1 MNCPGRPAVRPLEDC
16 EQKKVTTFSSCWGA
30 RPVSQPSWGW
40 PRPRQVPALLALLFA
55 SSAPRL
61 RCRRRA
67 GDSFE
72 FNTRLWNQFLRIA
85 QPYFLPFPDDEEASD
100 AQPGFVALILA
111 TLVGVVGGTFWLALG
126 AGLAASA
133 LLGTLPE
140 GLGGTLTSMQAPGL
154 ELAALLG
161 VLGAS
166 ATFAAARQRLQGH
179 WRQWWLL
186 ALLLFLLFCVTG
198 LNVLLSY
205 VFRAIDNVLVEKNAT
220 EFYAQLGVF
229 GAALAVAVP
238 VISGYRYVRL
248 TLGRSW
254 RQKLTELF
262 LEKYLENRSFYLLD
276 SNSQSTD
283 VDNPDQRIS
292 EDVDYF
298 TKVTLDFLL
307 DILDSVLNLVSFS
320 AILWTTSQTL
330 TGALAVYALV
340 GTSLAVYLGGRL
352 VGLNYEQLRL
362 QADFRYSLVHVRDNA
377 EAIAFYGGE
386 KREEGEVKAKLGAT
400 LSNYDQ
406 LIIWETG
413 LSAYQQAFFY
423 LARLVPYFVLGG
435 LYFSGQVDFG
445 TLGQAQFAFSMVLS
459 SVTII
464 VSRIQDI
471 SRFSAGISRLGAFL
485 EALTKPPDAKAARIS
500 TLEGS
505 GLQLQKMTL
514 FTPDGSRLL
523 LKDLDMA
530 LSEGRQR
537 RLLVVGSSGVGK
549 SSVLRA
555 VAGLWNRGEGTIVR
569 PPSAQMLF
577 LPQRPYMPLGD
588 LRTQLLYPSEG
599 TLGDHAD
606 AELEDSNLA
615 TLVQEVPACMLAME
629 LKVCEEALAGPC
641 ADEVAS
647 KPEARDEESEPSK
660 SIATFLALMTPVSD
674 ESIRS
679 AAAYLPLRNFG
690 EPLRK
695 SDDGWY
701 HLSEPAAQ
709 IDTFWSHSWHGNDLC
724 KIFTLLV
731 IYNSRQAMVIAS
743 FGALLASFLYAGQLL
758 PGWDVDAHDALFN
771 SVWALVVG
779 TVFYL
784 VLLFAGRP
792 RERVFLDIV
801 CIDQKDRSRKREG
814 TRSISAFIKRSKSMI
829 VLWDTTFSRRM
840 WCIFEL
846 SAYLHSRS
854 PDEGPHLTIRPT
866 VFGPTFFCLTVGMV
880 LVHGIIMLFE
890 GAGLIFV
897 EGVVVCVGFYTFVL
911 TCRHYF
917 RSLEQLQHELHDF
930 TVDEATCQCCSAPH
944 PEGSNC
950 DKEML
955 LNCIRLWFGSVEVFE
970 ERVRKDVLCCLME
983 QLSGDFFSYRQ
994 CIVALIPA
1002 MWSGLDYASGAW
1014 LMCTQLIERTGLD
1027 GDGCPN
1033 QLRGPPGAFLVNWLL
1048 RAAVWWL
1055 GVVPSILLLGMKA
1068 MYYLRQRSRSRCLDE
1083 VVNMAIL
1090 VWMAALVLGMIELE
1104 SLCWR
1109 LSGTFPVE
1117 PINLRRWWCGMVVFA
1132 SIMLPSAWVLFAF
1145 FGMRRSVVLYK
1156 EQSSAVPTPAKPEET
1171 GQWEPRAE
1179 SEILKPSRWSL

>member
-16 EQKKVTTFSSCWGA
+16 EQKKVIAFSSCWGA

-40 PRPRQVPALLALLFA
+40 RRQVPALLALLFA
-55 SSAPRL
+55 SSVPRL

-67 GDSFE
+67 GDGFE

-85 QPYFLPFPDDEEASD
+85 QPYFLPFPDDEQEASD

-126 AGLAASA
+126 AGLAAQG
-133 LLGTLPE
+133 LLGSLPE
-140 GLGGTLTSMQAPGL
+140 GLGGTLASMQAPGL
-154 ELAALLG
+154 ELLALLG

-166 ATFAAARQRLQGH
+166 ATFAAARQRLQGR

-254 RQKLTELF
+254 RQALTELF

-471 SRFSAGISRLGAFL
+471 SRFSAGISRLGAFW

-530 LSEGRQR
+530 LAEGRQR
-537 RLLVVGSSGVGK
+537 RLLVVGSSGIGK

-599 TLGDHAD
+599 TLGDHTD
-606 AELEDSNLA
+606 AELEDVCGTLLKGGGSRVVRSQGLNLA

-629 LKVCEEALAGPC
+629 LKICEEVLVRPFA
-641 ADEVAS
+641 EVAN
-647 KPEARDEESEPSK
+647 KVQKRVIGRAQPEARNEESEPSN
-660 SIATFLALMTPVSD
+660 SIDTFLALMTPVRD
-674 ESIRS
+674 EIIRS

-709 IDTFWSHSWHGNDLC
+709 IGTFWSHSWHGNDLC

-758 PGWDVDAHDALFN
+758 PGWDVDANDALSN
-771 SVWALVVG
+771 SVWALAVG
-779 TVFYL
+779 TVLYL

-801 CIDQKDRSRKREG
+801 CIDQKDR
-814 TRSISAFIKRSKSMI
+814 
-829 VLWDTTFSRRM
+829 
-840 WCIFEL
+840 CIFEL

-854 PDEGPHLTIRPT
+854 D
-866 VFGPTFFCLTVGMV
+866 VQ
-880 LVHGIIMLFE
+880 
-890 GAGLIFV
+890 A
-897 EGVVVCVGFYTFVL
+897 VVVCVGFYTFVM

-930 TVDEATCQCCSAPH
+930 TVQKATCQCCSTPH
-944 PEGSNC
+944 LEGSNC
-950 DKEML
+950 DREL
-955 LNCIRLWFGSVEVFE
+955 LLSCIRLWFGSVEVFE
-970 ERVRKDVLCCLME
+970 ERE
-983 QLSGDFFSYRQ
+983 IFSHTGNALWP
-994 CIVALIPA
+994 VALIPA

-1014 LMCTQLIERTGLD
+1014 LMCTQLIERGLD
-1027 GDGCPN
+1027 GDGCPD
-1033 QLRGPPGAFLVNWLL
+1033 QLRGPPDAFLVNWLL

-1068 MYYLRQRSRSRCLDE
+1068 MYYLRKRSRSRCLDE

-1104 SLCWR
+1104 ILCWR
-1109 LSGTFPVE
+1109 LSATFPVE
-1117 PINLRRWWCGMVVFA
+1117 PIHLRRWWCGMVVFA

-1156 EQSSAVPTPAKPEET
+1156 DQSSAVPTLTQAKPKET
-1171 GQWEPRAE
+1171 GQWEQRCE
-1179 SEILKPSRWSL
+1179 SEILKTSRWSL

>member
-16 EQKKVTTFSSCWGA
+16 DQKKVVTFSSCRGA
-30 RPVSQPSWGW
+30 RPVSQTSWGW

-55 SSAPRL
+55 SSVPRL

-85 QPYFLPFPDDEEASD
+85 QPYFLPFPDDDQEASD

-126 AGLAASA
+126 AGLAAQA
-133 LLGTLPE
+133 LLGSLPE

-154 ELAALLG
+154 ELVALLG

-166 ATFAAARQRLQGH
+166 ATVAAARQRLQGR

-254 RQKLTELF
+254 RKALTELF
-262 LEKYLENRSFYLLD
+262 LEKYLQNRSFYLLD

-352 VGLNYEQLRL
+352 VGLNCEQLRL

-386 KREEGEVKAKLGAT
+386 KREEGEVKAKLGST

-471 SRFSAGISRLGAFL
+471 SRFSAGISRLGAFW

-505 GLQLQKMTL
+505 GLQLQKTTL

-523 LKDLDMA
+523 LKDLDMVLA
-530 LSEGRQR
+530 EGQQR
-537 RLLVVGSSGVGK
+537 RLLVVGSSGIGK

-599 TLGDHAD
+599 TLGDHTD
-606 AELEDSNLA
+606 AELEDVLA
-615 TLVQEVPACMLAME
+615 TLVQEVPACTLAMD
-629 LKVCEEALAGPC
+629 LKICEEVLVRPF
-641 ADEVAS
+641 ADEGDS
-647 KPEARDEESEPSK
+647 LSPGMRSQSPPRSD

-674 ESIRS
+674 EITRS

-695 SDDGWY
+695 SEDGWY

-709 IDTFWSHSWHGNDLC
+709 IDTFWSHSWHGDALC
-724 KIFTLLV
+724 KILTLLV
-731 IYNSRQAMVIAS
+731 IYNSRQAMVIVS

-758 PGWDVDAHDALFN
+758 PGWDVDVNDALSN

-779 TVFYL
+779 TVIYL
-784 VLLFAGRP
+784 LLFFAGRP

-801 CIDQKDRSRKREG
+801 CIDQKDRARKRGG
-814 TRSISAFIKRSKSMI
+814 TRSILAFIKRSKSMI

-854 PDEGPHLTIRPT
+854 PDEGPQLTIRPT
-866 VFGPTFFCLTVGMV
+866 IFEPTFFCLTVGMV

-911 TCRHYF
+911 T
-917 RSLEQLQHELHDF
+917 
-930 TVDEATCQCCSAPH
+930 
-944 PEGSNC
+944 
-950 DKEML
+950 
-955 LNCIRLWFGSVEVFE
+955 
-970 ERVRKDVLCCLME
+970 
-983 QLSGDFFSYRQ
+983 
-994 CIVALIPA
+994 
-1002 MWSGLDYASGAW
+1002 
-1014 LMCTQLIERTGLD
+1014 
-1027 GDGCPN
+1027 
-1033 QLRGPPGAFLVNWLL
+1033 
-1048 RAAVWWL
+1048 
-1055 GVVPSILLLGMKA
+1055 
-1068 MYYLRQRSRSRCLDE
+1068 
-1083 VVNMAIL
+1083 
-1090 VWMAALVLGMIELE
+1090 
-1104 SLCWR
+1104 
-1109 LSGTFPVE
+1109 
-1117 PINLRRWWCGMVVFA
+1117 
-1132 SIMLPSAWVLFAF
+1132 
-1145 FGMRRSVVLYK
+1145 
-1156 EQSSAVPTPAKPEET
+1156 
-1171 GQWEPRAE
+1171 
-1179 SEILKPSRWSL
+1179 